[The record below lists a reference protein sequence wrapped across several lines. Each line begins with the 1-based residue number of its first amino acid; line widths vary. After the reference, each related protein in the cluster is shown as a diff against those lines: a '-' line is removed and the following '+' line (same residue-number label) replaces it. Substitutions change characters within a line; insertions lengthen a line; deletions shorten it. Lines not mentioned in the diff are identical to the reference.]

1 MKRAIFGLFNRLR
14 FNQKLFLSYLIVII
28 IPILVLGVYAYNQSK
43 QMLNYQAFQGIDKN
57 VSTISESINNSIE
70 RYNHTIRSIVY
81 NKTFQK
87 IVANDYL
94 DLVNLSGDLNNYLSP
109 YFIMMM
115 NLDKEIE
122 KITFYTQSNVPEYG
136 DSVVS
141 YKRVENEPWY
151 SEAVQGSENQW
162 FYDKG
167 LIVTAKFPKFFAER
181 YTSIVYM
188 RINDKSFFKSVT
200 DISQDYGIVIADA
213 QNRIIYANQS
223 AMKTSTLDSREMMK
237 LSEGLVRIGLTEM
250 FLVKKM
256 VPQTNWTLYCFVPA
270 GQVSPN
276 AGTIINA
283 TLIVILL
290 CIVSL
295 LVIISIFSKT
305 MIRRIFRL
313 NAMMKRVEMGELNLR
328 VQSSSRDEIGELT
341 NRFGNMLIRLNE
353 LIEESF
359 RSKIVQKEAEMK
371 ALQWQINPHFL
382 YNTLSFINWKALGSD
397 AHDISYVVTSM
408 SKFYR
413 TALNRGNNII
423 SVRDELEN
431 IKSYVEIIQVMGE
444 NNFDV
449 VYEIDAAVYEY
460 STINLILQPLAE
472 NAIKHGINQKM
483 SGRGLLQVSARLG
496 KGTVEFAIEDNGPGM
511 PQETIDT
518 ILTIQSVG
526 YGLNNVNERL
536 QLRFGAEYGIGIRSR
551 IGHGTVMTVVIPQ
564 YMNVS

>member
-14 FNQKLFLSYLIVII
+14 FNQKLFLSYLTVII
-28 IPILVLGVYAYNQSK
+28 IPILVLGLYAYNQSK

-57 VSTISESINNSIE
+57 VNTISESINNSIE
-70 RYNHTIRSIVY
+70 RYNHTIRTIVF

-87 IVANDYL
+87 IVTNDYI

-136 DSVVS
+136 DSIVS
-141 YKRVENEPWY
+141 YKRVESEPWY
-151 SEAVQGSENQW
+151 SETVQGSETQW

-167 LIVTAKFPKFFAER
+167 LFMTAKFPKFFSER
-181 YTSIVYM
+181 NTNIVYM

-200 DISQDYGIVIADA
+200 DMSKDYGIVIADA
-213 QNRIIYANQS
+213 QNRIIFANQS
-223 AMKTSTLDSREMMK
+223 TMQTSTLDAREMMG
-237 LSEGLVRIGLTEM
+237 LREGMVKIGLTEM
-250 FLVKKM
+250 FLVKKT
-256 VPQTNWTLYCFVPA
+256 VPQTNWTMYCFVPS

-283 TLIVILL
+283 TLIMIMA

-313 NAMMKRVEMGELNLR
+313 NAMMKRVELGELNLR

-382 YNTLSFINWKALGSD
+382 YNTLSFINWKALKSD
-397 AHDISYVVTSM
+397 AHDISHVVTSM

-423 SVRDELEN
+423 SVREEFGKYQILCRN
-431 IKSYVEIIQVMGE
+431 
-444 NNFDV
+444 
-449 VYEIDAAVYEY
+449 Y
-460 STINLILQPLAE
+460 S
-472 NAIKHGINQKM
+472 
-483 SGRGLLQVSARLG
+483 
-496 KGTVEFAIEDNGPGM
+496 
-511 PQETIDT
+511 
-518 ILTIQSVG
+518 
-526 YGLNNVNERL
+526 
-536 QLRFGAEYGIGIRSR
+536 
-551 IGHGTVMTVVIPQ
+551 GHG
-564 YMNVS
+564 